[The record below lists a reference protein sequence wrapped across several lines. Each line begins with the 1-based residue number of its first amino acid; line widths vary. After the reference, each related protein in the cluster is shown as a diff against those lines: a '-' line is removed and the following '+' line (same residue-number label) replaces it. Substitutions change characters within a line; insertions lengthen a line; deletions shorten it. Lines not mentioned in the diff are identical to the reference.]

1 MLEPILGGTGAVV
14 AQYVI
19 TLVVIL
25 ALVALVVW
33 LVRRYAVGGVGT
45 TARGRLPRL
54 AIVDAL
60 VVDNRHR
67 LVLVRRDN
75 VEHLVLIGG
84 ATDLLIEPSIVR
96 TRLPQRPGQTPQP
109 RPPGQPAAAPAP
121 PPPAPRAQSL
131 PTRVRHQPPGVVEDP
146 IPFPPRSPRTVEPR
160 PSRVAATRLPVR
172 PAEQSAAAP
181 SRETALKRQA
191 VETEM
196 RLPDEE
202 KPPAEPVSRQTART
216 GNVPP
221 PVEADG
227 PLPFGDL
234 DEPPAPAPEGEP
246 PEVEHPSAFAPPRH
260 RPAAEEEAPL
270 VHEVSATGEETAV
283 PDQPAKTSPSSG
295 PAPKVSDLEKEM
307 ARLLGEISTSRSS

>member
-109 RPPGQPAAAPAP
+109 TPP
-121 PPPAPRAQSL
+121 
-131 PTRVRHQPPGVVEDP
+131 
-146 IPFPPRSPRTVEPR
+146 
-160 PSRVAATRLPVR
+160 
-172 PAEQSAAAP
+172 
-181 SRETALKRQA
+181 TA
-191 VETEM
+191 
-196 RLPDEE
+196 
-202 KPPAEPVSRQTART
+202 
-216 GNVPP
+216 
-221 PVEADG
+221 
-227 PLPFGDL
+227 
-234 DEPPAPAPEGEP
+234 
-246 PEVEHPSAFAPPRH
+246 
-260 RPAAEEEAPL
+260 
-270 VHEVSATGEETAV
+270 
-283 PDQPAKTSPSSG
+283 
-295 PAPKVSDLEKEM
+295 
-307 ARLLGEISTSRSS
+307 